1 MKMIVSRVEADL
13 GHPIEI
19 DEQAFSRI
27 PSGVL
32 KETESPKVSES
43 PVASEELSLEESL
56 LLLSSMKKDQVQSER
71 LILEEDDS
79 LSFLFADE
87 N

>member
-32 KETESPKVSES
+32 KETESPK
-43 PVASEELSLEESL
+43 ASELPAVYDTSSLEESL
-56 LLLSSMKKDQVQSER
+56 LLLSSMKKDQAQSVH
-71 LILEEDDS
+71 LSVEEDDS
-79 LSFLFADE
+79 LSFLFADG